1 MTIDPEKWYNDRQ
14 RAAAC
19 RSGKATE
26 EQKAIIQNEGALSQE
41 RPKVANPAEQ
51 LQNSLGALDKF
62 GGFQLLKGLIKGVE
76 NMDPRRKAVK
86 NIFLTDSTYADSRK
100 KLKNELALWLNILE
114 DGEAD
119 PMAIIEACQAKSR
132 KAEKNL
138 RDNLFAIHDEVRNLE
153 VAYRALDSFFANAG
167 QGKVDCITLMNVNKE
182 ELGEHDS
189 EDTIAIRGELE
200 QYYDRLSLKNNY
212 SLLVVPGYLGD
223 ADTIRMWSQ
232 TAYRNK
238 VLMVTDFKD
247 SQNFSMLKDE
257 LDDANLQGQDASLA
271 NVVMTCN
278 YLLGRKRSEIAG
290 EDDDLYVPG
299 SAALAGRMTNTDEIV
314 IAQGAAGK
322 KYGTLSNVKGARLDL
337 RKSEIAALI
346 DQGVI
351 PIVEEDGR
359 TMAFS
364 NRSLYNGAT
373 LGLQEYPIV
382 RVFDWIGKV
391 FQNFFNDEA
400 FINWNSAVKAELQQ
414 AVHDFLSDYKGP
426 GKLIE
431 NYNLKGINQD
441 PKTKDIKIEVELK
454 PFFAAKNFFIELTGH
469 NGQAGVE
476 WDQNVS

>member
-1 MTIDPEKWYNDRQ
+1 MAAEEMKKEVTGQPVELQEKQ
-14 RAAAC
+14 QTQQEAA
-19 RSGKATE
+19 S
-26 EQKAIIQNEGALSQE
+26 LQE
-41 RPKVANPAEQ
+41 
-51 LQNSLGALDKF
+51 SLDGLNKF

-76 NMDPRRKAVK
+76 NMDPRRKAIK
-86 NIFLTDSTYADSRK
+86 NIFLSDSAYADNRK
-100 KLKNELALWLNILE
+100 KLKNELELWVSIL
-114 DGEAD
+114 DGEATD
-119 PMAIIEACQAKSR
+119 PMAIIDSCKAKCQ
-132 KAEKNL
+132 KAEQCLSN
-138 RDNLFAIHDEVRNLE
+138 NLFAIHDELHKLE
-153 VAYRALDSFFANAG
+153 VTYRALDSFFANAG
-167 QGKVDCITLMNVNKE
+167 QGKIDCLTLMNVNKE
-182 ELGEHDS
+182 ELEYHDS
-189 EDTIAIRGELE
+189 EDTLAIRDELE
-200 QYYDRLSLKNNY
+200 RYYDRLSLKNNY
-212 SLLVVPGYLGD
+212 SLLIVPGYLGD
-223 ADTIRMWSQ
+223 SNTIRMWAD

-238 VLMVTDFKD
+238 VMMLTDFKD

-257 LDDANLQGQDASLA
+257 LDDANMQGQDAKLA

-278 YLLGRKRSEIAG
+278 YILGRKKSELAG
-290 EDDDLYVPG
+290 EDDDLYLPA

-351 PIVEEDGR
+351 PMVEEDGR

-373 LGLQEYPIV
+373 IGLQEYPIV

-400 FINWNSAVKAELQQ
+400 FINWNSSVKAELQQ

-469 NGQAGVE
+469 TGQAGME
-476 WDQNVS
+476 WDQTVQ

>member
-1 MTIDPEKWYNDRQ
+1 MAAEELKQETQGEGLQLREKI
-14 RAAAC
+14 
-19 RSGKATE
+19 E
-26 EQKAIIQNEGALSQE
+26 
-41 RPKVANPAEQ
+41 NPAGL
-51 LQNSLGALDKF
+51 LQESLDGLNKF
-62 GGFQLLKGLIKGVE
+62 GGFQMVKGLIKGVE

-86 NIFLTDSTYADSRK
+86 NIFLSDAAYADNRK
-100 KLKNELALWLNILE
+100 KLKNELELWVNILE
-114 DGEAD
+114 AGGTD
-119 PMAIIEACQAKSR
+119 PMQIIEQCQAKR
-132 KAEKNL
+132 DKAEQNL
-138 RDNLFAIHDEVRNLE
+138 KDNLFNVHEEVKKLE
-153 VAYRALDSFFANAG
+153 VTYRSLDSFFANAG
-167 QGKVDCITLMNVNKE
+167 QGKIDCITLMNVNKD
-182 ELGEHDS
+182 ELEYHDS
-189 EDTIAIRGELE
+189 EDTMALRDELE
-200 QYYDRLSLKNNY
+200 RYYDRLSLKNNY
-212 SLLVVPGYLGD
+212 SLMVVPGYLGD
-223 ADTIRMWSQ
+223 ANTIRMWAD

-238 VLMVTDFKD
+238 IMFVTDFKD

-257 LDDANLQGQDASLA
+257 LDDANLQGQEAKMA
-271 NVVMTCN
+271 NIVMTCN
-278 YLLGRKRSEIAG
+278 YLLGRKKSELAN
-290 EDDDLYVPG
+290 EDDDLYIPA
-299 SAALAGRMTNTDEIV
+299 SAALAGRMTNTEEIV

-351 PIVEEDGR
+351 PMVEEDGR

-400 FINWNSAVKAELQQ
+400 FINWNSSVKAELQQ

-431 NYNLKGINQD
+431 NYNLKSINQD
-441 PKTKDIKIEVELK
+441 PKTKDIHIEVELK

-476 WDQNVS
+476 WDQNVQ

>member
-1 MTIDPEKWYNDRQ
+1 M
-14 RAAAC
+14 AAEEL
-19 RSGKATE
+19 KKE
-26 EQKAIIQNEGALSQE
+26 EQGQALE
-41 RPKVANPAEQ
+41 LRDREKIENPAGL
-51 LQNSLGALDKF
+51 LQESLGGLDKF
-62 GGFQLLKGLIKGVE
+62 GGFQMLKGLIKGVE

-86 NIFLTDSTYADSRK
+86 NIFLQDAAYADNRK
-100 KLKNELALWLNILE
+100 KLKNELELWVNILSE
-114 DGEAD
+114 GATD
-119 PMAIIEACQAKSR
+119 PMEVIEKCKAKCA
-132 KAEKNL
+132 KAENNL
-138 RDNLFAIHDEVRNLE
+138 KTNLFTIHDEVHKLE
-153 VAYRALDSFFANAG
+153 VTYRALDSFFANAG
-167 QGKVDCITLMNVNKE
+167 QGKIDCLTLMNVNKE
-182 ELGEHDS
+182 ELEYHDS
-189 EDTIAIRGELE
+189 DDTLAIRDELE
-200 QYYDRLSLKNNY
+200 KYYDRLSLKNNY
-212 SLLVVPGYLGD
+212 SLLIVPGYLGD
-223 ADTIRMWSQ
+223 ANTIRMWAD

-238 VLMVTDFKD
+238 VIMLTDFKD
-247 SQNFSMLKDE
+247 SLNFEMLKDE
-257 LDDANLQGQDASLA
+257 LDDANMQSQDAKMA
-271 NVVMTCN
+271 NVVMTAN
-278 YLLGRKRSEIAG
+278 YILGRKKSELAG
-290 EDDDLYVPG
+290 EDDDLYVPA
-299 SAALAGRMTNTDEIV
+299 SAALAGRMTNTEETV

-322 KYGTLSNVKGARLDL
+322 KYGTLSNVKGARMDL

-351 PIVEEDGR
+351 PMVEEDGR

-382 RVFDWIGKV
+382 RTFDWIGKV

-400 FINWNSAVKAELQQ
+400 FINWNSSVKAELQQ

>member
-1 MTIDPEKWYNDRQ
+1 M
-14 RAAAC
+14 
-19 RSGKATE
+19 ATE
-26 EQKAIIQNEGALSQE
+26 EQKVATQAELGFKE
-41 RPKVANPAEQ
+41 REKIENPAGL
-51 LQNSLGALDKF
+51 LQDSLGGLDKY
-62 GGFQLLKGLIKGVE
+62 GGFQLIKGLIKGVE

-86 NIFLTDSTYADSRK
+86 NIFLSEGTYADSRK
-100 KLKNELALWLNILE
+100 KLKNELSLWLDILE
-114 DGEAD
+114 KGGDD
-119 PMAIIEACQAKSR
+119 PMAIIESCQKDCG
-132 KAEKNL
+132 KAERNL
-138 RDNLFAIHDEVRNLE
+138 SENLFAIHDEIRNLE

-182 ELGEHDS
+182 DLGEHDS
-189 EDTIAIRGELE
+189 EDTVAIRSELE

-212 SLLVVPGYLGD
+212 SLLVMPGYLGD
-223 ADTIRMWSQ
+223 ADTVRMWSQ

-238 VLMVTDFKD
+238 VLMITDFKD

-271 NVVMTCN
+271 NVVMTAN
-278 YLLGRKRSEIAG
+278 YILGRKKSEIAN
-290 EDDDLYVPG
+290 EEDDLYVPA

-322 KYGTLSNVKGARLDL
+322 KYGTLGGVKGARMDL

-346 DQGVI
+346 DQGVV
-351 PIVEEDGR
+351 PVVEEDGR

-400 FINWNSAVKAELQQ
+400 FINWNSQVKGELQH
-414 AVHDFLSDYKGP
+414 AIHDFLSDYNGP

-441 PKTKDIKIEVELK
+441 AKTKDISIQVELK
-454 PFFAAKNFFIELTGH
+454 PFFAAKNFLIELTGH
-469 NGQAGVE
+469 NGQAGVD

>member
-1 MTIDPEKWYNDRQ
+1 M
-14 RAAAC
+14 
-19 RSGKATE
+19 ATE
-26 EQKAIIQNEGALSQE
+26 ELKKEAQGDALELREKEQI
-41 RPKVANPAEQ
+41 ANPAEL
-51 LQNSLGALDKF
+51 LQSSLGGLDKF
-62 GGFQLLKGLIKGVE
+62 GGFQLVKGLIKGVE
-76 NMDPRRKAVK
+76 NMDPRRKAIK
-86 NIFLTDSTYADSRK
+86 NIFLSDAAYADNRK
-100 KLKNELALWLNILE
+100 KLKNELELWVSILE
-114 DGEAD
+114 EGNTD
-119 PMAIIEACQAKSR
+119 PMAIIDSCKEKCD
-132 KAEKNL
+132 KAQQNL
-138 RDNLFAIHDEVRNLE
+138 SNNLFAVHDEVRNLE
-153 VAYRALDSFFANAG
+153 VTYRALDSFFNNAG
-167 QGKVDCITLMNVNKE
+167 QGKIDCLTLMNVNKE
-182 ELGEHDS
+182 ELEYNDS
-189 EDTIAIRGELE
+189 EDTLAIRDELE
-200 QYYDRLSLKNNY
+200 RYYDRLSLKNNY
-212 SLLVVPGYLGD
+212 SLVVMPGYLGD
-223 ADTIRMWSQ
+223 ATTVRMWAD

-238 VLMVTDFKD
+238 VILLTDFKD

-257 LDDANLQGQDASLA
+257 LDDANLQGQEAKMA

-278 YLLGRKRSEIAG
+278 YILGRKKSELAG
-290 EDDDLYVPG
+290 EDDDVYLPA
-299 SAALAGRMTNTDEIV
+299 SAALAGRMSNTEETV

-322 KYGTLSNVKGARLDL
+322 KYGTLGNVKGARLDL

-351 PIVEEDGR
+351 PMVEEDGR

-400 FINWNSAVKAELQQ
+400 FINWDSKVKNEFTQ

-441 PKTKDIKIEVELK
+441 PRTKDIKIEVELK

-469 NGQAGVE
+469 NGDAGVE
-476 WDQNVS
+476 WDQNVK

>member
-1 MTIDPEKWYNDRQ
+1 M
-14 RAAAC
+14 
-19 RSGKATE
+19 ATE
-26 EQKAIIQNEGALSQE
+26 EQKVAVPVEAAGLKE
-41 RPKVANPAEQ
+41 RERIENPAEL
-51 LQNSLGALDKF
+51 LQSSLGGLEKF

-86 NIFLTDSTYADSRK
+86 NIFLSDATYGDARK
-100 KLKNELALWLNILE
+100 KLKNELGLWLEII
-114 DGEAD
+114 DKGGED
-119 PMAIIEACQAKSR
+119 PMSIIESCQKECA

-138 RDNLFAIHDEVRNLE
+138 SDNLFAIHDEVKNLE
-153 VAYRALDSFFANAG
+153 IAYRGLDSFFANAG
-167 QGKVDCITLMNVNKE
+167 QGKIDCITLMNVNKE

-189 EDTIAIRGELE
+189 DDTVAIRSELE

-212 SLLVVPGYLGD
+212 SLLVIPGYLGD
-223 ADTIRMWSQ
+223 AATIRMWAQ

-247 SQNFSMLKDE
+247 SQNFSMLKEE
-257 LDDANLQGQDASLA
+257 LDDANLQGQDANLA
-271 NVVMTCN
+271 NIVMTCN
-278 YLLGRKRSEIAG
+278 YLLGRKKSEIAG
-290 EDDDLYVPG
+290 EDDDLYVPA
-299 SAALAGRMTNTDEIV
+299 SSALAGRMTNTDEIV

-400 FINWNSAVKAELQQ
+400 FINWNSQVKAELQQ
-414 AVHDFLSDYKGP
+414 AIHDFLSDYKGP

-441 PKTKDIKIEVELK
+441 PKTKDISIQVELK
-454 PFFAAKNFFIELTGH
+454 PFFAAKNFLIELTGH
-469 NGQAGVE
+469 NGQAGVD
-476 WDQNVS
+476 WDQNVQ

>member
-1 MTIDPEKWYNDRQ
+1 MAAEEMKKEVTGQPVELQEKQ
-14 RAAAC
+14 QPQQEAA
-19 RSGKATE
+19 S
-26 EQKAIIQNEGALSQE
+26 LQE
-41 RPKVANPAEQ
+41 
-51 LQNSLGALDKF
+51 SLDGLNKF

-76 NMDPRRKAVK
+76 NMDPRRKAIK
-86 NIFLTDSTYADSRK
+86 NIFLSDSAYADNRK
-100 KLKNELALWLNILE
+100 KLKNELELWVSIL
-114 DGEAD
+114 DGEATD
-119 PMAIIEACQAKSR
+119 PMAIIDSCKAKCQ
-132 KAEKNL
+132 KAEQCLSN
-138 RDNLFAIHDEVRNLE
+138 NLFAIHDELHKLE
-153 VAYRALDSFFANAG
+153 VTYRALDSFFANAG
-167 QGKVDCITLMNVNKE
+167 QGKIDCLTLMNVNKE
-182 ELGEHDS
+182 ELEYHDS
-189 EDTIAIRGELE
+189 EDTLAIRDELE
-200 QYYDRLSLKNNY
+200 RYYDRLSLKNNY
-212 SLLVVPGYLGD
+212 SLLIVPGYLGD
-223 ADTIRMWSQ
+223 TNTIRMWAD

-238 VLMVTDFKD
+238 VMMLTDFKD

-257 LDDANLQGQDASLA
+257 LDDANMQGQDAKLA

-278 YLLGRKRSEIAG
+278 YILGRKKSELAG
-290 EDDDLYVPG
+290 EDDDLYLPA

-351 PIVEEDGR
+351 PMVEEDGR

-373 LGLQEYPIV
+373 IGLQEYPIV

-400 FINWNSAVKAELQQ
+400 FINWNSSVKAELQQ

-476 WDQNVS
+476 WDQTVQ

>member
-1 MTIDPEKWYNDRQ
+1 MAAEEMKKEVAGQPVELQEKQ
-14 RAAAC
+14 QTQQEAA
-19 RSGKATE
+19 S
-26 EQKAIIQNEGALSQE
+26 LQE
-41 RPKVANPAEQ
+41 
-51 LQNSLGALDKF
+51 SLDGLNKF

-76 NMDPRRKAVK
+76 NMDPRRKAIK
-86 NIFLTDSTYADSRK
+86 NIFLSDSAYADNRK
-100 KLKNELALWLNILE
+100 KLKNELELWVSIL
-114 DGEAD
+114 DGEATD
-119 PMAIIEACQAKSR
+119 PMAIIDSCKAKCQ
-132 KAEKNL
+132 KAEQCLSN
-138 RDNLFAIHDEVRNLE
+138 NLFAIHDELHKLE
-153 VAYRALDSFFANAG
+153 VTYLALDSFFANAG
-167 QGKVDCITLMNVNKE
+167 QGKIDCLTLMNVNKE
-182 ELGEHDS
+182 ELEYHDS
-189 EDTIAIRGELE
+189 EDTLAIRDELE
-200 QYYDRLSLKNNY
+200 RYYDRLSLKNNY
-212 SLLVVPGYLGD
+212 SLLIVPGYLGD
-223 ADTIRMWSQ
+223 ANTIRMWAD

-238 VLMVTDFKD
+238 VMMLTDFKD

-257 LDDANLQGQDASLA
+257 LDDANMQGQDAKLA

-278 YLLGRKRSEIAG
+278 YILGRKKSELAG
-290 EDDDLYVPG
+290 EDDDLYLPA

-351 PIVEEDGR
+351 PMVEEDGR

-373 LGLQEYPIV
+373 IGLQEYPIV

-400 FINWNSAVKAELQQ
+400 FINWNSSVKAELQQ

-476 WDQNVS
+476 WDQTVQ

>member
-1 MTIDPEKWYNDRQ
+1 M
-14 RAAAC
+14 AA
-19 RSGKATE
+19 E
-26 EQKAIIQNEGALSQE
+26 EQKKEALGEPIALRE
-41 RPKVANPAEQ
+41 REKIEDPAAL
-51 LQNSLGALDKF
+51 LQQSLDGLSKF
-62 GGFQLLKGLIKGVE
+62 GGFQMVKGLIKGVE

-86 NIFLTDSTYADSRK
+86 NIFLSDAAYADSRQ
-100 KLKNELALWLNILE
+100 KLKTELELWVNILE
-114 DGEAD
+114 SGGTD
-119 PMAIIEACQAKSR
+119 PMQIIDSCKAKR
-132 KAEKNL
+132 DKAEQNL
-138 RDNLFAIHDEVRNLE
+138 KSNLFNVHEEIKKLE
-153 VAYRALDSFFANAG
+153 VTYRSLDSFFANAG
-167 QGKVDCITLMNVNKE
+167 QGKIDCITLMNVNKE
-182 ELGEHDS
+182 ELEYHDS
-189 EDTIAIRGELE
+189 EDTLAIRDEME
-200 QYYDRLSLKNNY
+200 RYYDRLSLKNNY

-223 ADTIRMWSQ
+223 ANTIRMWAD

-238 VLMVTDFKD
+238 VMMITDFKD

-257 LDDANLQGQDASLA
+257 LDDANLQGQDAKLA

-278 YLLGRKRSEIAG
+278 YLLGRKKSELAD
-290 EDDDLYVPG
+290 EDDDLYIPA

-351 PIVEEDGR
+351 PMVEEDGR

-373 LGLQEYPIV
+373 IGLQEYPIV

-400 FINWNSAVKAELQQ
+400 FINWNSSVKAELQQ

-431 NYNLKGINQD
+431 NYNLKNINQD

-476 WDQNVS
+476 WDQNVQ